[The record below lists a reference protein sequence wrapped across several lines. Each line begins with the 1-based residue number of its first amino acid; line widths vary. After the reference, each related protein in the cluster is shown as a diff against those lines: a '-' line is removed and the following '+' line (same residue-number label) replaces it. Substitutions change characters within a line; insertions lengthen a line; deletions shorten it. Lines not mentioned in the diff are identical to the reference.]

1 MVGSGNE
8 DGTDDE
14 VRRRVQLLSVW
25 SNHSG
30 VLWVHVWI
38 QASLL
43 VVECRIQ
50 REAVSSSSNELD
62 QLIHYVELSWMSR

>member
-30 VLWVHVWI
+30 VLWVNVWI
-38 QASLL
+38 QVWN
-43 VVECRIQ
+43 VVLAR
-50 REAVSSSSNELD
+50 R
-62 QLIHYVELSWMSR
+62 